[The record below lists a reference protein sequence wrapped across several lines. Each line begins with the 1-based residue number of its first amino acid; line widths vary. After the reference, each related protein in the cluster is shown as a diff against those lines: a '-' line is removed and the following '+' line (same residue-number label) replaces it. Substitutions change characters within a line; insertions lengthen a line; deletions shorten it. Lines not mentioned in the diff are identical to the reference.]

1 MVKEQMLRVYYDLE
15 ASDPELRRLC
25 ELACHNPSID
35 LCHVRDNP
43 ASGDISSIFAMIW
56 RLLVLVVVVVTGVC
70 NIWSSFGVFTLFFYH
85 FNLPHYISF
94 PKVSMSKS
102 RNSRNE

>member
-1 MVKEQMLRVYYDLE
+1 MVKQQMFRVYYDLE
-15 ASDPELRRLC
+15 GSDPELRRLC

-56 RLLVLVVVVVTGVC
+56 RLLVDT
-70 NIWSSFGVFTLFFYH
+70 Y
-85 FNLPHYISF
+85 Y
-94 PKVSMSKS
+94 
-102 RNSRNE
+102 RNVMTKPQL

>member
-1 MVKEQMLRVYYDLE
+1 MYNKNSHRLSIMEKNVSKSYLNKKHSFNLLRKSNLLMVKEQMLRVYYDLE

-56 RLLVLVVVVVTGVC
+56 RFIILVL
-70 NIWSSFGVFTLFFYH
+70 H
-85 FNLPHYISF
+85 
-94 PKVSMSKS
+94 
-102 RNSRNE
+102 